1 MTELAASLG
10 CVYEECCDDD
20 SSEDGVPYY
29 AWWVRVPQAEHARRG
44 ENDIPVVVDRLRQ
57 YLDTQLPDLLEWEIV
72 PDGEFT
78 VDRAA
83 GSALREAYDDL
94 IAPFE
99 RALMPLRVDGA
110 DERCCHVG
118 WRRGMIFWLIMPEGE
133 SSVGSA
139 SPVVQGAPVPGRGD
153 FPLRVAVLPVPAQ
166 FPRGGGADAGARCD
180 RLV

>member
-20 SSEDGVPYY
+20 SSENGVPYY
-29 AWWVRVPQAEHARRG
+29 AWWVRVPQAEHVRRG

-118 WRRGMIFWLIMPEGE
+118 
-133 SSVGSA
+133 
-139 SPVVQGAPVPGRGD
+139 
-153 FPLRVAVLPVPAQ
+153 
-166 FPRGGGADAGARCD
+166 
-180 RLV
+180 

>member
-72 PDGEFT
+72 PDGESPST
-78 VDRAA
+78 GPPAA
-83 GSALREAYDDL
+83 L
-94 IAPFE
+94 
-99 RALMPLRVDGA
+99 
-110 DERCCHVG
+110 C
-118 WRRGMIFWLIMPEGE
+118 
-133 SSVGSA
+133 
-139 SPVVQGAPVPGRGD
+139 
-153 FPLRVAVLPVPAQ
+153 
-166 FPRGGGADAGARCD
+166 ARPTTI
-180 RLV
+180 